1 MRQRGAGTAP
11 DWRQRRDPDQV
22 PDQDIL
28 ENRLQAFIELPW
40 IIPALTII
48 EMTDEDLDLL
58 DAAGP
63 DEYWPLLNGIVGRIQ
78 ETDGKRGVAD
88 GGEEPR

>member
-1 MRQRGAGTAP
+1 VI
-11 DWRQRRDPDQV
+11 PDQV

-58 DAAGP
+58 DAAYEQP
-63 DEYWPLLNGIVGRIQ
+63 AEYWKVLNRIVWRIQ
-78 ETDGKRGVAD
+78 EGDK
-88 GGEEPR
+88 